1 MAKMIAFISTF
12 SLVFLII
19 GLIVYARVYA
29 PGGTWLRPVDPPA
42 VVNQV
47 RGLKE
52 LVAVQY
58 VVQKVVGIT
67 EAHQPLGEESLLLM
81 VQGRAQA
88 GVDLSAVTQ
97 YDVQVSGKKI
107 KIRLPHAELF
117 DVYLDEKN
125 TKVWDRR
132 ITWWTPWVSP
142 DPNLEHQARLSAIE
156 DIRKAALD
164 MGILHDA
171 ESRARDAIRDLAGA
185 MGDTVEV
192 WTAT

>member
-1 MAKMIAFISTF
+1 MAKLIAFLSTF
-12 SLVFLII
+12 FLIFLII

-42 VVNQV
+42 VVSQV
-47 RGLKE
+47 RGMKE
-52 LVAVQY
+52 LVTVLY

-67 EAHQPLGEESLLLM
+67 EARQPLGEESLLLM
-81 VQGRAQA
+81 VEGRAQA

-97 YDVQVSGKKI
+97 YDVQMSGKKI
-107 KIRLPHAELF
+107 RIRLPHAQLF

-125 TKVWDRR
+125 TKVWDRH

-142 DPNLEHQARLSAIE
+142 DPNLEHQARLAAID

-164 MGILHDA
+164 MGILRDA
-171 ESRARDAIRDLAGA
+171 ETRAKAAIRDLVAA

-192 WTAT
+192 WTAS

>member
-42 VVNQV
+42 VVSQV

-67 EAHQPLGEESLLLM
+67 EEHQPLGEESLLLM

-171 ESRARDAIRDLAGA
+171 ESRARDAIRDLAAA

>member
-1 MAKMIAFISTF
+1 MAKLIAFISTF

-29 PGGTWLRPVDPPA
+29 PGATWLRPIDPPA
-42 VVNQV
+42 VVIQV

-52 LVAVQY
+52 LVTVRY

-67 EAHQPLGEESLLLM
+67 EPRHPLGEESLLLM
-81 VQGRAQA
+81 VQGLAQA
-88 GVDLSAVTQ
+88 GVDLGAVTQ

-107 KIRLPHAELF
+107 KIRLPHAELL
-117 DVYLDEKN
+117 DVFLDEKN

-142 DPNLEHQARLSAIE
+142 DLNLEHQARLAAIE
-156 DIRKAALD
+156 DVRKAALD
-164 MGILHDA
+164 MGILRDA
-171 ESRARDAIRDLAGA
+171 ESSARAAIRDLAGA
-185 MGDTVEV
+185 MGATVEV
-192 WTAT
+192 WTSS

>member
-1 MAKMIAFISTF
+1 MAKLIAFISTF
-12 SLVFLII
+12 SLFFLIL
-19 GLIVYARVYA
+19 GLIVYARIYA
-29 PGGTWLRPVDPPA
+29 PGGTWLRPIDAPA
-42 VVNQV
+42 VVTQV

-52 LVAVQY
+52 LVTVRY
-58 VVQKVVGIT
+58 VVQKVVGMT
-67 EAHQPLGEESLLLM
+67 EARQPLGQESLLLM
-81 VQGRAQA
+81 VEGRAQA
-88 GVDLSAVTQ
+88 GVDLGAVTQ

-107 KIRLPHAELF
+107 KIRLPHAEMF

-142 DPNLEHQARLSAIE
+142 DPDLEHRARLAALD

-164 MGILHDA
+164 MGILRDA
-171 ESRARDAIRDLAGA
+171 EKNARAAIRDLVGA
-185 MGDTVEV
+185 MGATVEV